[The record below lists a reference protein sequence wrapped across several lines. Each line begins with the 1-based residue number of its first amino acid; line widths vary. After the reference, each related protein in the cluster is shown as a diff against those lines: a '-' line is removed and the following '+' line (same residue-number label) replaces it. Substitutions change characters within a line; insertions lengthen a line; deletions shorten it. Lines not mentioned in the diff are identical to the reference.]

1 MKQLTEDHKRRM
13 LIEQGER
20 DKWLAAIN
28 TTFGHIEGM
37 QLLTNL
43 LGIRSDYET
52 KNWCYIQLG
61 TALAAGVYTTREG
74 TKVTWGYIN
83 RILGQPSLI
92 QESSMAKFPGSRII
106 SQHELVVPAGIRL
119 CSTDRDSHW
128 G

>member
-28 TTFGHIEGM
+28 TTFGHIE
-37 QLLTNL
+37 
-43 LGIRSDYET
+43 
-52 KNWCYIQLG
+52 G

>member
-28 TTFGHIEGM
+28 TTFGHI
-37 QLLTNL
+37 
-43 LGIRSDYET
+43 
-52 KNWCYIQLG
+52 
-61 TALAAGVYTTREG
+61 EG